1 MLWRDAAFRK
11 FSHAPDDSSA
21 RDRHPEPAAAGEGS
35 LFDRRI
41 AGYSKPAERSFI
53 AALLRMTAQ
62 RLGSSRGITQHCV
75 PPSLTAPDPHVS
87 LRDGMT
93 STDPSSARKRIAVIP
108 GDGIGKEVIPEAVKV
123 LQAAAQAGSREVKL
137 TEFDWGADRY
147 LRDGVTLPADAVEM
161 FHRDFDAI
169 LLGAMG
175 DPRVPSNVHAADI
188 LLGVRFKLDLYVNAR
203 PCVLFDKKFTPL
215 KDRTEKDVQ
224 IMVFRENTEGLYVGM
239 GGNFKKGTADE
250 VAIQEDL
257 NTRKGVERIIRY
269 AFEYAKARGLTKVC
283 MSDKS
288 NALTFGHDLWQRV
301 FKIVRA
307 EYPGIEASHQYIDNL
322 LMQMVRDPAQF
333 QVIVTS
339 NLFGD
344 IASDLGAQLAGG
356 LGLAPSGNIYPGQVS
371 LFEPVHGS
379 APNIA
384 GKGIANPMGAIL
396 TVGMMFEFLGWEAKA
411 QAIDKAVRAALREG
425 KVPAELG
432 GSLGT
437 KAAGDW
443 VAEAVAKG

>member
-1 MLWRDAAFRK
+1 MTT
-11 FSHAPDDSSA
+11 
-21 RDRHPEPAAAGEGS
+21 HPSGPAA
-35 LFDRRI
+35 
-41 AGYSKPAERSFI
+41 
-53 AALLRMTAQ
+53 
-62 RLGSSRGITQHCV
+62 
-75 PPSLTAPDPHVS
+75 PST
-87 LRDGMT
+87 
-93 STDPSSARKRIAVIP
+93 KRIAVIA

-123 LQAAAQAGSREVKL
+123 LKAVTAASGKKLVL

-147 LRDGVTLPADAVEM
+147 LRDGTTLPADAVEM

-175 DPRVPSNVHAADI
+175 DPRVPTKVHAADI
-188 LLGVRFKLDLYVNAR
+188 LLGLRFKLDLYVNAR
-203 PCVLFDKKFTPL
+203 PCVLFDKRFTPL
-215 KDRTEKDVQ
+215 KDRSEKDVNF
-224 IMVFRENTEGLYVGM
+224 IVFRENTEGLYVGM

-250 VAIQEDL
+250 IAIQEDV

-269 AFEYAKARGLTKVC
+269 AYEYAKRHGLKRVC

-301 FKIVRA
+301 FKEVRA
-307 EYPGIEASHQYIDNL
+307 EYPEIESSHQYIDNL
-322 LMQMVRDPAQF
+322 LMQMVRDPSQF

-356 LGLAPSGNIYPGQVS
+356 LGLAPSGNIHPGQVS

-396 TVGMMFEFLGWEAKA
+396 TVGMMFEFLGWQAEA
-411 QAIDKAVRAALREG
+411 QAIDKAVRAALKEG
-425 KVPAELG
+425 KTPAELG
-432 GSLGT
+432 GALST
-437 KAAGDW
+437 REVGDW
-443 VAEAVAKG
+443 VANSVAKSGVAN